1 MGYSKSDKNDKL
13 RFDRFIWDKEEAKC
27 MVNKNKF
34 FEIYYSGNK
43 KIAPR
48 TSKKVGLISGVQKS
62 HPQFKKNIQFP
73 SQKSNVNS
81 SLEHRNL
88 VSIRGGDVTN
98 CNLDDMRSV
107 SKNKD
112 EYLAN
117 LNYKIDEYNVLTNP
131 DDYIDELRNSLLNLN
146 ENCRNTEY
154 VIDISNDHIFRYKN
168 MYETAIR
175 IYTTNFYSK
184 IKKFIAKY
192 YTNGIDYQR
201 LLDYVAENRYYYRL
215 IDTILK
221 LETHIAAINR
231 TTFAI
236 NLTYSIHHD
245 YKKIIDILD
254 KSFSDENRTHSYF
267 KFKNNMGKLFRGWK
281 DEFSPDMEAAITN
294 FIYNRDMNP
303 IHPRDTVI
311 YNTCFSSWSINL
323 SVSLRFGRTNGSDTV
338 NLFICNN
345 IDEGVTSMCASI
357 SAFSFEK
364 EILVNRNVKLN
375 VVDYLEIT
383 NNESIY
389 HVMELLYGFENNR
402 INVEECQREGI
413 PNVIDVYN
421 AGNSHNSHNYRT
433 ILEECINSGD
443 VNKIK
448 IIVVDITKAL
458 EGDLAETMVDVTA
471 LRQGGRS
478 IGGKYK
484 KTNKYKNK
492 RNMKKYRTIKNKR
505 RSKKYKKK
513 KTKRKSYKLHN

>member
-34 FEIYYSGNK
+34 FEIYSSDNQ

-62 HPQFKKNIQFP
+62 HPQFQKNVQIP
-73 SQKSNVNS
+73 SQKTNVTP

-98 CNLDDMRSV
+98 CKLDDMRSV
-107 SKNKD
+107 SKNKE

-117 LNYKIDEYNVLTNP
+117 LNYKIDEYNVTNP

-154 VIDISNDHIFRYKN
+154 FIDISNDHIFRYKN

-345 IDEGVTSMCASI
+345 IDEGVTSMCSSI
-357 SAFSFEK
+357 SQFRNEK
-364 EILVNRNVKLN
+364 EILVNRNVKFN
-375 VVDYLEIT
+375 IVNYFEI
-383 NNESIY
+383 NNEDTIDISIMY
-389 HVMELLYGFENNR
+389 YLNGYVNNK
-402 INVEECQREGI
+402 IDVRESQIAGI
-413 PNVIDVYN
+413 PENVIDIYN
-421 AGNSHNSHNYRT
+421 TGESRDYYTLLR
-433 ILEECINSGD
+433 ECINSEH

-448 IIVVDITKAL
+448 IIVVDITKVL

-471 LRQGGRS
+471 LQQGGRS

-484 KTNKYKNK
+484 KTKKYKNK